1 MLFAACH
8 DANGREARPLAVA
21 VAVVVVVVA
30 AVAAVVAATAPP
42 LAAVVAVAVAAA
54 AAAAAC
60 GFEPGPPRNRTGS
73 NRRVKVG
80 AVQGWVWVRIVRFGS
95 SPVLELRLYMH
106 MCL

>member
-21 VAVVVVVVA
+21 VAVVVVV

-42 LAAVVAVAVAAA
+42 LAAVVAVAAA

-95 SPVLELRLYMH
+95 SPVLELHLYVH